1 MGGIYCK
8 ISVEF
13 VDDLKNLSVGAVKVY
28 LLFKRMSNEDING
41 DEVWPSYDYIRGHT
55 ALGRTSI
62 ANGINELIEKGWIN
76 NIGQGYKS
84 VNHYHINDYIAN
96 PKEELLE
103 KRLAAKEKNSIR
115 TKDRLALVHKQD
127 SSSPDSGLAP
137 VPNVDANNNK
147 GIILTN
153 KNNINNKDNNYSS
166 PDSGLENEEYTSSPE
181 TGLEEENK
189 EDIVEVGNEYADKFL
204 NHYHAEDFL
213 DDQIKYFIRSLG
225 SEKKPEETLEY
236 IFKNY
241 GSIEDFDNDAMKIV
255 CDLFEI
261 LPF

>member
-1 MGGIYCK
+1 MLRVPFIMGGIYCK

-103 KRLAAKEKNSIR
+103 KRLAAKEKNS
-115 TKDRLALVHKQD
+115 TYKPCSFKALVVHNAMHT
-127 SSSPDSGLAP
+127 SPRP
-137 VPNVDANNNK
+137 P
-147 GIILTN
+147 
-153 KNNINNKDNNYSS
+153 
-166 PDSGLENEEYTSSPE
+166 
-181 TGLEEENK
+181 
-189 EDIVEVGNEYADKFL
+189 
-204 NHYHAEDFL
+204 
-213 DDQIKYFIRSLG
+213 
-225 SEKKPEETLEY
+225 
-236 IFKNY
+236 
-241 GSIEDFDNDAMKIV
+241 
-255 CDLFEI
+255 
-261 LPF
+261 